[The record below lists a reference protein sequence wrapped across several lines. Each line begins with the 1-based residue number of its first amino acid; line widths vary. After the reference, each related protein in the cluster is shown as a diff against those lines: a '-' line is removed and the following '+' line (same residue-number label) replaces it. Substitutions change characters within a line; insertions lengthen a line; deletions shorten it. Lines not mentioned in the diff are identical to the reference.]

1 MRLVHTTRRK
11 TNRNALF
18 IDTSFPRGFSEPET
32 ETETRMETSIS
43 IDEMKRYRD

>member
-1 MRLVHTTRRK
+1 MRLVHTMQQK

-18 IDTSFPRGFSEPET
+18 IDTSFPRGFSETEAET
-32 ETETRMETSIS
+32 KMETSIS